1 MDRETGKVQVV
12 HLVVGADS
20 GRSVNTIACRGQV
33 EGAALQALGQSLFEE
48 LRYEGGKPVNA
59 VGRPRHDAPARCVVI
74 NLNRHRTLDPH
85 RVGLGGSGLVAGQ
98 QRMSQQWLAQDSC
111 SERSPKPQALDDC
124 GGGGAV
130 SRTLAPLAWDTAAV
144 GRASRSA
151 ISSRRAGRAPAWIA
165 MRLPTRSRRRSDA
178 PARCVVGHPTP
189 FEGSARLSD
198 GGGSE
203 RYRYRRNTN
212 IRGSHI

>member
-1 MDRETGKVQVV
+1 MSQQW
-12 HLVVGADS
+12 LAQDS
-20 GRSVNTIACRGQV
+20 CSERSPKP
-33 EGAALQALGQSLFEE
+33 QALDDC
-48 LRYEGGKPVNA
+48 GGGGAVSRTLAPLAWDTAA
-59 VGRPRHDAPARCVVI
+59 VGRASRSAISSRRAGRAPAWIAMRLPTRSRRRSDAPARCVVI

-165 MRLPTRSRRRSDA
+165 MRLPTRSRRRS
-178 PARCVVGHPTP
+178 R
-189 FEGSARLSD
+189 
-198 GGGSE
+198 
-203 RYRYRRNTN
+203 
-212 IRGSHI
+212 